1 MLMTTSV
8 LHGLFPIVIHA
19 GATRMPPIFFGAA
32 SLLLA
37 AFLAGLFLLRSP
49 RSLWKRALTGST
61 LRDVVILALC
71 NLVIPI
77 VLISEGTRM
86 TTGINTALLLQ
97 AEMLF
102 TFLFCV
108 VLFGERMRA
117 IRLGGAVC
125 VFAGT
130 VFILLAGDNQWNTGD
145 LLIIRATVLYPFGNL
160 VSKRLLAVLSV
171 PEILFLRSLFSGCLL
186 LILSLLLE
194 DIRVAQLP
202 WSQVWWLIA
211 LQGGCVFFIA
221 KLLWYEG
228 LKVISVSRAVF
239 LVSSSP
245 AFSLFFAIMFL
256 REIPTVVQLGG
267 FVVTMVGILLLTWH
281 TPKKSSPTSA
291 LLPAL

>member
-1 MLMTTSV
+1 MTTAV

-19 GATRMPPIFFGAA
+19 GALRMPPIFFGAA

-37 AFLAGLFLLRSP
+37 AFLAGILLVRSP
-49 RSLWKRALTGST
+49 HAPWKKLLKGNV
-61 LRDVVILALC
+61 LRDVLIVSLC
-71 NLVIPI
+71 NLIIPI
-77 VLISEGTRM
+77 LLISEGTRM

-117 IRLGGAVC
+117 IRLGGALC

-130 VFILLAGDNQWNTGD
+130 AFILLAGETQWNTGD
-145 LLIIRATVLYPFGNL
+145 LLIILATVLYPFGNL

-171 PEILFLRSLFSGCLL
+171 PEILFLRSVFSGSILL
-186 LILSLLLE
+186 VLSWLME
-194 DIRVAQLP
+194 GVHVSDLP
-202 WSQVWWLIA
+202 WSHVWWIIV

-228 LKVISVSRAVF
+228 LRVVSVARAVF

-245 AFSLFFAIMFL
+245 AFSLFFAITFL
-256 REIPTVVQLGG
+256 REVPTGVQLTG
-267 FVVTMVGILLLTWH
+267 FAVTMIGIALLTWH
-281 TPKKSSPTSA
+281 TPKKSMPP
-291 LLPAL
+291 PALAPAL